1 LGDLKQGLENLNHSL
16 DDLNHGLD
24 IKDQVLPLECQYMNT
39 NAILSIGARKQ
50 PTSTKKH
57 FELRRI
63 PKSASLR
70 SELLVKSEDLT
81 TTKLKPTVKPS
92 SYFPVRKIFSSSE
105 PTIVSPSKGFVSGLR
120 FNLQG
125 ASSRHSNL
133 KLLEI
138 VEQPLPLS
146 KERRKLQK
154 KSSKQSRIKVESNSK
169 QSRIKVKSDSK
180 QSSSD
185 VSPSQIYSE
194 NIEDLKPIGS
204 SKSTKR
210 KKYGPRK
217 EIKTKTETKKATKP
231 IRKKRILK
239 RSKDNSDSKAKPS
252 SVVPSYAPQAPTLI
266 QMNPFQPSDFHSS
279 QIDFGNDP
287 KSKKKY
293 QELTTLSASTVKSL
307 LEYSTSNLNLN
318 SSAKN
323 ALNVQS
329 IVSKENTKRK
339 VNNKLSQAEQK
350 SSFHLTKFFPLTF
363 DSDSEV

>member
-1 LGDLKQGLENLNHSL
+1 MKINFQVNFTFENDSTRTIFSEVLGDLKQGLENLNHSL

-39 NAILSIGARKQ
+39 NAILSIGAGKQ

-146 KERRKLQK
+146 KERRKSR
-154 KSSKQSRIKVESNSK
+154 KSPPN
-169 QSRIKVKSDSK
+169 
-180 QSSSD
+180 
-185 VSPSQIYSE
+185 
-194 NIEDLKPIGS
+194 
-204 SKSTKR
+204 
-210 KKYGPRK
+210 
-217 EIKTKTETKKATKP
+217 KAG
-231 IRKKRILK
+231 L
-239 RSKDNSDSKAKPS
+239 
-252 SVVPSYAPQAPTLI
+252 
-266 QMNPFQPSDFHSS
+266 
-279 QIDFGNDP
+279 
-287 KSKKKY
+287 
-293 QELTTLSASTVKSL
+293 
-307 LEYSTSNLNLN
+307 
-318 SSAKN
+318 
-323 ALNVQS
+323 
-329 IVSKENTKRK
+329 
-339 VNNKLSQAEQK
+339 KLSQIPNKAGLKLSQIPNK
-350 SSFHLTKFFPLTF
+350 ALLTF
-363 DSDSEV
+363 HQVKFVQKILKT

>member
-1 LGDLKQGLENLNHSL
+1 MS
-16 DDLNHGLD
+16 
-24 IKDQVLPLECQYMNT
+24 
-39 NAILSIGARKQ
+39 S
-50 PTSTKKH
+50 S
-57 FELRRI
+57 
-63 PKSASLR
+63 S
-70 SELLVKSEDLT
+70 
-81 TTKLKPTVKPS
+81 KPTVE
-92 SYFPVRKIFSSSE
+92 I
-105 PTIVSPSKGFVSGLR
+105 PSKGFVSGLR

-125 ASSRHSNL
+125 NSSRHSNL

-146 KERRKLQK
+146 KERRKFQM
-154 KSSKQSRIKVESNSK
+154 KSFKQSRIKVESNSK

-180 QSSSD
+180 QSRIKFEPKESSSD
-185 VSPSQIYSE
+185 ISTTESKSQICSD
-194 NIEDLKPIGS
+194 NIEDFITIGS
-204 SKSTKR
+204 TKSTKR

-217 EIKTKTETKKATKP
+217 EIKPKKKPATKP
-231 IRKKRILK
+231 ILK
-239 RSKDNSDSKAKPS
+239 RSKDNSDSKQSRIKVNSDSKQSRIKVNSDSKAKP

-266 QMNPFQPSDFHSS
+266 QMNPFQPSNFPSS

-287 KSKKKY
+287 KSKKY

-323 ALNVQS
+323 TLNEREP
-329 IVSKENTKRK
+329 VSKENTKRK